1 MSSSPSILVVRLSA
15 IGDLVLVAPVV
26 AQLHHEGYKVSLL
39 CKDAYRSVAL
49 CLPGVAEVYSWEKD
63 RVKIGAQGSNFT
75 AMLDLQGTAK
85 SKRWTR
91 GLKTKVLTYEKPYL
105 RRALLLTFGP
115 RFALEPV
122 VSRYFKAAQPLLK
135 HEVEASAELVLP
147 KTTLTLPEGPYI
159 AVVIGG
165 TYAGKRLNYDQWRSA
180 IRDLLKLGLPIAL
193 VGGPEEAGIG
203 ESLEQ
208 PLGSGVSNYC
218 GTTTIIEGMAVVKEA
233 ALVISGDTG
242 FMHAAANFKRPL
254 ISLWGATHPS
264 LGFAPWPP
272 YSAQSQII
280 TKGRS
285 PISKHGKVH
294 WWQRNPMKKFP
305 VEEIALIAQQMLKDR
320 TTP

>member
-1 MSSSPSILVVRLSA
+1 MSATRSILVVRLSA

-26 AQLHHEGYKVSLL
+26 AQLHHEGYEVTLL

-49 CLPGVAEVYSWEKD
+49 CLPGVSEVCSWEKD
-63 RVKIGAQGSNFT
+63 RAKIREQGSSFT
-75 AMLDLQGTAK
+75 AVLDLQGTSK

-91 GLKTKVLTYEKPYL
+91 GLEAKVLTYKKPYL
-105 RRALLLTFGP
+105 RRVLLLTFGQ

-135 HEVEASAELVLP
+135 YKEEVPAELVLP
-147 KTTLTLPEGPYI
+147 KTTLILPEGPYI

-180 IRDLLKLGLPIAL
+180 IRELLKLGLPIAL

-218 GTTTIIEGMAVVKEA
+218 GTTTIIEGMVVVKEA

-264 LGFAPWPP
+264 LGFLPWPQ

-280 TKGRS
+280 SKGRS
-285 PISKHGKVH
+285 PISKHGKVQ

-305 VEEIALIAQQMLKDR
+305 VDEIALIAQKMLKDR
-320 TTP
+320 TMP

>member
-1 MSSSPSILVVRLSA
+1 MSATRSILVVRLSA
-15 IGDLVLVAPVV
+15 IGDLILVAPVV

-49 CLPGVAEVYSWEKD
+49 CLPGVVEVYSWEKD
-63 RVKIGAQGSNFT
+63 RLKIGAEGSNFT
-75 AMLDLQGTAK
+75 AVVDLQGTAK

-91 GLKTKVLTYEKPYL
+91 GLKTKVLTHEKPYL
-105 RRALLLTFGP
+105 RRVLLLAFGQ

-135 HEVEASAELVLP
+135 HEEAPRVELVLP
-147 KTTLTLPEGPYI
+147 KTTLKLPEGPYI
-159 AVVIGG
+159 ALVIGG

-180 IRDLLKLGLPIAL
+180 IRELLTLGLPIAL

-218 GTTTIIEGMAVVKEA
+218 GTTTVIEGMAVIKEA

-264 LGFAPWPP
+264 LGFAPWPQ

-280 TKGRS
+280 TEGRS
-285 PISKHGKVH
+285 PISKHGKVQ

-305 VEEIALIAQQMLKDR
+305 VDEIALIAEKMLKDR
-320 TTP
+320 TMP

>member
-26 AQLHHEGYKVSLL
+26 AQLHHEGYEVSLL

-49 CLPGVAEVYSWEKD
+49 CLPGVVQVYSWEKD
-63 RVKIGAQGSNFT
+63 RVKLGAQGADF
-75 AMLDLQGTAK
+75 AAVLDLQGTAK

-91 GLKTKVLTYEKPYL
+91 GLNAKVLTYKKPYL
-105 RRALLLTFGP
+105 RRVLLLAFGQ

-135 HEVEASAELVLP
+135 HEVEAPAELVLP
-147 KTTLTLPEGPYI
+147 KTTLTLPEEPYI
-159 AVVIGG
+159 VVVIGG
-165 TYAGKRLNYDQWRSA
+165 TYAGKRLNYEQWRSA
-180 IRDLLKLGLPIAL
+180 IRELLKLGLPIAL

-264 LGFAPWPP
+264 LGFAPWPH
-272 YSAQSQII
+272 YSAQFQII
-280 TKGRS
+280 AKGRS
-285 PISKHGKVH
+285 PISKHGKVR

-305 VEEIALIAQQMLKDR
+305 VEEIALIAEQMLRDR
-320 TTP
+320 TTL

>member
-1 MSSSPSILVVRLSA
+1 MVRLSA

-26 AQLHHEGYKVSLL
+26 AQLYHEGYEVSLL
-39 CKDAYRSVAL
+39 CKDAYRSVAY
-49 CLPGVAEVYSWEKD
+49 CLPGVAEIYSWEKD
-63 RVKIGAQGSNFT
+63 RVKLRQQGSNFT
-75 AMLDLQGTAK
+75 AILDLQGTAS

-91 GLKTKVLTYEKPYL
+91 RLKAKVLTYKKPYL
-105 RRALLLTFGP
+105 RRLMLLAFGQK
-115 RFALEPV
+115 FALEPV

-135 HEVEASAELVLP
+135 SEVQAPAELVLP
-147 KTTLTLPEGPYI
+147 KTTLSLPEGPFI

-203 ESLEQ
+203 ESLDQ

-218 GTTTIIEGMAVVKEA
+218 GTTTIIEGMAVVKAA
-233 ALVISGDTG
+233 ALVITGDTG
-242 FMHAAANFKRPL
+242 FMHTAANFKRPL

-264 LGFAPWPP
+264 LGFAPWPH
-272 YSAQSQII
+272 YSAQFQII
-280 TKGRS
+280 AKGRS
-285 PISKHGKVH
+285 PISKHGKVR

-305 VEEIALIAQQMLKDR
+305 VKEIALIAQQMLRDR

>member
-15 IGDLVLVAPVV
+15 IGDLVVVAPVV
-26 AQLHHEGYKVSLL
+26 AQLHYEGYKVSLL
-39 CKDAYRSVAL
+39 CKDAYRPVAL

-63 RVKIGAQGSNFT
+63 RVKLAEQGCNFT
-75 AMLDLQGTAK
+75 VVLDLQGTAK

-91 GLKTKVLTYEKPYL
+91 GLKVKVLTYKKPYF
-105 RRALLLTFGP
+105 RRILLLVFGQ

-122 VSRYFKAAQPLLK
+122 VSRYFKAAEPLLK
-135 HEVEASAELVLP
+135 NGAKAPAELVLP
-147 KTTLTLPEGPYI
+147 KTTLTLPEEPYI
-159 AVVIGG
+159 AMVIGG
-165 TYAGKRLNYDQWRSA
+165 THAGKRLNYDQWRLA
-180 IRDLLKLGLPIAL
+180 IRELLKLGLPIAL
-193 VGGPEEAGIG
+193 VGGPEEASIG

-264 LGFAPWPP
+264 LGFAPWPH
-272 YSAQSQII
+272 YSAQFQII
-280 TKGRS
+280 AKGRS
-285 PISKHGKVH
+285 PTSKHGKVR

-305 VEEIALIAQQMLKDR
+305 VEEIALIAEQILRDR
-320 TTP
+320 TTL